1 LDNASNRYAVLKA
14 AHTNAAANVTM
25 LGNQIK
31 RTIAQVAE
39 LTGLIDGTTGE
50 LALMKKKREDDWL
63 VYSTANTGTTAK
75 ALTAKLM
82 MEASIVAASTGVTE
96 GALHS
101 AERLKLVDYNAAKTA
116 TTDAKAAL

>member
-1 LDNASNRYAVLKA
+1 MDNASNRYAVLKA

-63 VYSTANTGTTAK
+63 VYSTATTGTTAK

-82 MEASIVAASTGVTE
+82 MEASIAPASTGPTVAE

-101 AERLKLVDYNAAKTA
+101 AERLKLVDYNAAK
-116 TTDAKAAL
+116 